1 LFIFEVLFQKTR
13 GRPLNNCL
21 TSNKEDYIDSFD
33 YNNYHTNNYKQLNS
47 SNNENRLNYTN
58 SYLDNKSEL
67 SVKSAKSAKSF
78 EKSAYS
84 FNNNN
89 VFCTNFVKD
98 IKDEAFSYNYIP
110 MLNSKEDYQKSITS
124 LFDSNDIKSQ
134 NLNNLN
140 NNKNFNNLNYFSA
153 FNNYMEKDIDF
164 DINNDIFGKS
174 FKDIKEYY
182 CNDGNNY
189 NNCLLNSPTRYSYD
203 INELYKLNNDIDN
216 CDCVLDIEML
226 EKVYSDK
233 GNLQ

>member
-1 LFIFEVLFQKTR
+1 MT
-13 GRPLNNCL
+13 C
-21 TSNKEDYIDSFD
+21 Y
-33 YNNYHTNNYKQLNS
+33 
-47 SNNENRLNYTN
+47 
-58 SYLDNKSEL
+58 
-67 SVKSAKSAKSF
+67 
-78 EKSAYS
+78 
-84 FNNNN
+84 
-89 VFCTNFVKD
+89 
-98 IKDEAFSYNYIP
+98 
-110 MLNSKEDYQKSITS
+110 
-124 LFDSNDIKSQ
+124 
-134 NLNNLN
+134 